1 MANARCNSAVL
12 ESGSG
17 VTGFACTAGIEKR
30 KGAFS
35 SGNSRIFLGKFGFSI
50 DSSSVSP
57 QFDRA
62 LMAATTETT
71 AGNTPQG
78 NPVDRL
84 REAFN
89 RLGSQQKIAFMVAIA
104 AVIAVVVGSVL
115 WSRQPDLKVLFSNLS
130 EKDGGAIVAILEA
143 QNIPHKFNESG
154 SLLVPAERVHAV
166 RLKLA
171 SQGLPRGG
179 MVGFE
184 LMENQK
190 FGVSQFA
197 EQVNY
202 QRGLEGEV
210 ARTIQSIGSVQSAR
224 VHLAIPKPSVFV
236 REQQKP
242 TASVMLNLYPGRML
256 DAGQIAGITHL
267 ISSSVPQL
275 PASNVTVID
284 QSGALLSQLKNR
296 MTEAGLD
303 PTQIKY
309 VHEIENTVVKRIE
322 EILSPMLGQGNFK
335 VQVAADIDFS
345 QTEQTAESYRPNN
358 NPEST
363 SIRSQQNN
371 ETASVNQAAGGVPGA
386 LTNQPPVPAT
396 APLTQPATGQPT
408 GSQPGKPGDIQGKVD
423 AAGVTAPLNAAGQ
436 PINTSKN
443 ATINYELDK
452 TIRHTRQGMG
462 NIRRLSAA
470 VVVNHR
476 KDVDKNGK
484 AITKAIP
491 ESEMKQIN
499 ELVRE
504 AMGFSKERGDTL
516 SIANAPFTAADK
528 SESELPLWKD
538 PDNIS
543 YAKDTVKYLLIAA
556 ILAFIYLK
564 IIQPSLKTMFP
575 ARSEDEGRTFAE
587 GGAGGSAALGGAAM
601 PGMEPG
607 EEDATEVHIDHYAIK
622 VQKAR
627 DVADKDPKAVANI
640 IKDWM
645 GVNGNRSE

>member
-104 AVIAVVVGSVL
+104 AVIAVVVGAIL
-115 WSRQPDLKVLFSNLS
+115 WSKQPDWKVLFSTLT
-130 EKDGGAIVAILEA
+130 EKDGGSIAAILEQ
-143 QNIPHKFNESG
+143 QNIPQRYSDSG
-154 SLLVPAERVHAV
+154 ALLVPSERVHEV
-166 RLKLA
+166 RLKHA

-179 MVGFE
+179 MGGFE

-202 QRGLEGEV
+202 QRGLEGEL

-236 REQQKP
+236 REEQKP

-296 MTEAGLD
+296 LTEAGLD

-345 QTEQTAESYRPNN
+345 QTEQTAESYRPNST
-358 NPEST
+358 PEST

-396 APLTQPATGQPT
+396 APLTAPP
-408 GSQPGKPGDIQGKVD
+408 PGKID

-436 PINTSKN
+436 PISTSKN
-443 ATINYELDK
+443 STINYEVDK

-462 NIRRLSAA
+462 DIRRLSAA

-484 AITKAIP
+484 PITKP
-491 ESEMKQIN
+491 LGDTEMKQIN
-499 ELVRE
+499 DLVRE
-504 AMGFSKERGDTL
+504 AMGYSKERGDTL
-516 SIANAPFTAADK
+516 SVANAPFTAVDK
-528 SESELPLWKD
+528 SETELPIWKD
-538 PDNIS
+538 PENVS
-543 YAKDTVKYLLIAA
+543 YLKDIVKYLLIAG
-556 ILAFIYLK
+556 IVAFLYLK
-564 IIQPSLKTMFP
+564 VIQPSLKTMFP
-575 ARSEDEGRTFAE
+575 PPPEEAKPGFGEGEGAGAF
-587 GGAGGSAALGGAAM
+587 GGAGLPGGEA
-601 PGMEPG
+601 EG
-607 EEDATEVHIDHYAIK
+607 EEGGTHVQIDHYAVK
-622 VQKAR
+622 LQKAR
-627 DVADKDPKAVANI
+627 DIAEKDPKAIANM

-645 GVNGNRSE
+645 GDNGN

>member
-35 SGNSRIFLGKFGFSI
+35 AGNSRIFLGKFGFSI

-104 AVIAVVVGSVL
+104 AVIAVVVGAIL
-115 WSRQPDLKVLFSNLS
+115 WSKQPDWKVLFSNLT
-130 EKDGGAIVAILEA
+130 EKDGGSIAAILEQ
-143 QNIPHKFNESG
+143 QNIPHRYSDSG
-154 SLLVPAERVHAV
+154 ALLVPAERVHAV

-190 FGVSQFA
+190 FGISQFA

-202 QRGLEGEV
+202 QRGLEGEL
-210 ARTIQSIGSVQSAR
+210 ARTIQSIGSVQTAR

-236 REQQKP
+236 REEQKP
-242 TASVMLNLYPGRML
+242 TASVLLNLYPGRTL

-267 ISSSVPQL
+267 VSSSVPQL
-275 PASNVTVID
+275 PASNVTVLD
-284 QSGALLSQLKNR
+284 QSGVLLSQLKSKL
-296 MTEAGLD
+296 TEAGLD

-309 VHEIENTVVKRIE
+309 VRDVENSIIKRID
-322 EILSPMLGQGNFK
+322 EILSPLLGGDNFK

-358 NPEST
+358 TPEST

-396 APLTQPATGQPT
+396 APITQPAVGGTGAP
-408 GSQPGKPGDIQGKVD
+408 GSGKPGELNGRLE
-423 AAGVTAPLNAAGQ
+423 AAGITAPLSAAGQ
-436 PINTSKN
+436 PVSTSKN
-443 ATINYELDK
+443 TTTNYEIDK

-462 NIRRLSAA
+462 AIRRLSAA
-470 VVVNHR
+470 IVLNHR
-476 KDVDKNGK
+476 KDVDKAGK
-484 AITKAIP
+484 QITKALP
-491 ESEMKQIN
+491 DAEMKQIN
-499 ELVRE
+499 DLVRE
-504 AMGFSKERGDTL
+504 AMGYSKERGDTL
-516 SIANAPFTAADK
+516 SVANAPFTAVDK
-528 SESELPLWKD
+528 SENELPIWKD
-538 PDNIS
+538 PENLS
-543 YAKDTVKYLLIAA
+543 FLKDIVKYLLIAG
-556 ILAFIYLK
+556 IVAFLYLK
-564 IIQPSLKTMFP
+564 VIQPSLKTMFP
-575 ARSEDEGRTFAE
+575 PAHEGDKEGAGEGGIGGIFG
-587 GGAGGSAALGGAAM
+587 GGAGGEEGEGAA
-601 PGMEPG
+601 
-607 EEDATEVHIDHYAIK
+607 H
-622 VQKAR
+622 
-627 DVADKDPKAVANI
+627 
-640 IKDWM
+640 
-645 GVNGNRSE
+645 

>member
-1 MANARCNSAVL
+1 
-12 ESGSG
+12 
-17 VTGFACTAGIEKR
+17 
-30 KGAFS
+30 
-35 SGNSRIFLGKFGFSI
+35 
-50 DSSSVSP
+50 
-57 QFDRA
+57 
-62 LMAATTETT
+62 MAATTETT
-71 AGNTPQG
+71 AGTAPEQ
-78 NPVDRL
+78 NPVERL

-89 RLGSQQKIAFMVAIA
+89 RLGSQQKIVFMVAIA
-104 AVIAVVVGSVL
+104 ALVAVVVGAIL
-115 WSRQPDLKVLFSNLS
+115 WSRQPDWKVLFSNLT
-130 EKDGGAIVAILEA
+130 EKDGGSIAAILEQ
-143 QNIPHKFNESG
+143 QNIPHRYSNSG
-154 SLLVPAERVHAV
+154 ALLVPSERVHEV

-202 QRGLEGEV
+202 QRGLEGEL

-236 REQQKP
+236 REEQKP
-242 TASVMLNLYPGRML
+242 TASVMLNLYPGRTL
-256 DAGQIAGITHL
+256 DGGQIAGITHL
-267 ISSSVPQL
+267 VSSSVPQL
-275 PASNVTVID
+275 PASNVTVLD
-284 QSGALLSQLKNR
+284 QSGALLSQLKSKL
-296 MTEAGLD
+296 TEAGLD

-309 VHEIENTVVKRIE
+309 VRDVENSIIKRIE
-322 EILSPMLGQGNFK
+322 EILSPMLGNDNFK

-358 NPEST
+358 TPEST

-396 APLTQPATGQPT
+396 APLTQPATGAAPGQPA
-408 GSQPGKPGDIQGKVD
+408 KPGDLQGKID

-436 PINTSKN
+436 PISTSKN

-452 TIRHTRQGMG
+452 TIRHTKQGMG

-476 KDVDKNGK
+476 KDVDKTGK
-484 AITKAIP
+484 PLTKPLPDA
-491 ESEMKQIN
+491 EMKQIN

-504 AMGFSKERGDTL
+504 AMGYTKERGDTL
-516 SIANAPFTAADK
+516 SVANAPFTASDK
-528 SESELPLWKD
+528 SENELPIWKD
-538 PDNIS
+538 PESVS
-543 YAKDTVKYLLIAA
+543 YAKDLFKYLLIAA
-556 ILAFIYLK
+556 IVAFLYLK
-564 IIQPSLKTMFP
+564 VIQPSLKTMFP
-575 ARSEDEGRTFAE
+575 ARQEGEKHVGEA
-587 GGAGGSAALGGAAM
+587 AGGGSGLGGIFGGTA
-601 PGMEPG
+601 GSG
-607 EEDATEVHIDHYAIK
+607 EDGGEDGATQVHIDQYAVKI
-622 VQKAR
+622 QKAR
-627 DVADKDPKAVANI
+627 DFAEKDSKAVANI

-645 GVNGNRSE
+645 GVNGN